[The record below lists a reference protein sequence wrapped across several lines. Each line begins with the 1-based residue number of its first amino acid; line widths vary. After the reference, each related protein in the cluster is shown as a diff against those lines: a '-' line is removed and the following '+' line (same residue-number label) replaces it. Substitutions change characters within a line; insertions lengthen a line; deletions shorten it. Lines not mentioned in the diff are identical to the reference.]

1 MSLHRCDFYSTIRY
15 SIKFSWLLWR
25 VIKTKGHKCHQLILV
40 SGNSYSRQL
49 TMATNGKK
57 CPMCNTFVINKPKPG
72 EAPPPCLRC
81 ANCDKCAK
89 NSAKGNLASSI
100 SNEDL
105 ENFKQMFMMF
115 DKVHKSYNQV
125 ISDIHMQHVRM
136 ETVPCLPRSWEL
148 SWDPLVVFI

>member
-15 SIKFSWLLWR
+15 SIKFVFLTLVKSN
-25 VIKTKGHKCHQLILV
+25 KKQGHKCHQLILV
-40 SGNSYSRQL
+40 PCNSQIRQL

-81 ANCDKCAK
+81 ANCDQCAK

-115 DKVHKSYNQV
+115 DKVQNSYNQV
-125 ISDIHMQHVRM
+125 LSDIYTQHAGWRRYRVYQGAGSCH
-136 ETVPCLPRSWEL
+136 EIHW
-148 SWDPLVVFI
+148 